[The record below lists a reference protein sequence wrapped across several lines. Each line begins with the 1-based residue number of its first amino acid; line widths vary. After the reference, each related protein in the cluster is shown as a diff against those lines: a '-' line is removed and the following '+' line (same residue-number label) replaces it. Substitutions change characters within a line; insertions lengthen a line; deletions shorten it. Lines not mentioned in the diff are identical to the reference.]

1 VLGRA
6 EAIWQW
12 IYGSGL
18 ESDAAL
24 PIASRRPCRALMA
37 AAMRLTVRKSELAE
51 LRFGDL
57 RERPDGALHVFV
69 AQSKFDQLG
78 VGADLQPDDRGPA
91 RRYVIAASSPRRAL
105 SPLYSSHVSRSAPSG
120 P

>member
-1 VLGRA
+1 VLERA

-12 IYGSGL
+12 IYGSGS

-24 PIASRRPCRALMA
+24 PIASHRPCRAQMA
-37 AAMRLTVRKSELAE
+37 AAIRLTVRESELDE
-51 LRFGDL
+51 LRFRDL

-78 VGADLQPDDRGPA
+78 VGADLQPDDRRPGA
-91 RRYVIAASSPRRAL
+91 SPRHRRVAAAKGAYAT
-105 SPLYSSHVSRSAPSG
+105 SFFTRVT
-120 P
+120 